1 MKNMPDGIHSRD
13 QNTNCVHMRSNKSG
27 LLLLILF
34 IIIPCVLPV
43 QAVPP
48 LPAEY
53 YGNVLIDGAPAPV
66 GTTITAFLA
75 GTPRGTIV
83 TDVEGFY
90 GGPGLFDP
98 RLKVNVSED
107 EYQTGNLIITFTIN
121 DIPASQAVLF
131 EPGASQQLDLFT
143 GEQTGDVA
151 RPALTPVPVQT
162 ESPINAS
169 EQDNTDMNPPDSD
182 STPPSIQYGLEK
194 DEKFTSDDGMAAVSF
209 NKNTLLF
216 SPSGQFLEEV
226 NVTTRAIADL
236 APVSTNQSLMF
247 SGYAYEITPERTYFN
262 PEGVLEIR
270 IPLERISDLMALN
283 PQIYRYVPQTA
294 TWEPVKTTS
303 NQFTG
308 VVSGKI
314 YEAAIYALFLESQTA
329 FATPN
334 ATPTI
339 PPSLP
344 PVAGQPP
351 VPQPPSPPSGQVPPP
366 ASGEPP
372 VLPEGPYQAAVV
384 TQPPVV
390 TEIPSQPPMTPEPVE
405 TPIPPA
411 PSQMTDLPEPGT
423 EYTQE
428 PAPAPA
434 ASPFFLIGP
443 VAESLKSALRGPVG
457 ITIGLVLLI
466 IIVNAL
472 AYLIYTRWW
481 LIRNP

>member
-1 MKNMPDGIHSRD
+1 
-13 QNTNCVHMRSNKSG
+13 MRSNKKG

-34 IIIPCVLPV
+34 IIIACVLPV

-53 YGNVLIDGAPAPV
+53 YGNVLIDGVPAPV

-75 GTPRGTIV
+75 GSPRGTIV

-121 DIPASQAVLF
+121 NMPASQSVLF

-143 GEQTGDVA
+143 GEQTGNVA
-151 RPALTPVPVQT
+151 SPALTPVPVQT
-162 ESPINAS
+162 EYPINTS
-169 EQDNTDMNPPDSD
+169 EQDDPDTNPSDSD

-194 DEKFTSDDGMAAVSF
+194 EEKFTSDDGMASISF

-226 NVTTRAIADL
+226 NVTSRSLADL
-236 APVSTNQSLMF
+236 APVSINQSLMF

-262 PEGVLEIR
+262 PEGIFSIQ

-294 TWEPVKTTS
+294 TWELVKTTS

-334 ATPTI
+334 ATQTTI
-339 PPSLP
+339 PPSFP

-351 VPQPPSPPSGQVPPP
+351 RAQPPSPPAGLVPPS
-366 ASGEPP
+366 ASGETP
-372 VLPEGPYQAAVV
+372 VLPQGSYQAAVE
-384 TQPPVV
+384 TQPPLI
-390 TEIPSQPPMTPEPVE
+390 TEIPSQPPTPPELIR
-405 TPIPPA
+405 TPIPDTP
-411 PSQMTDLPEPGT
+411 PQVTDMPKPEETYT
-423 EYTQE
+423 EE
-428 PAPAPA
+428 PAPA
-434 ASPFFLIGP
+434 ASPFSLIGS
-443 VAESLKSALRGPVG
+443 VAESMKSALKGPVG

-466 IIVNAL
+466 IIINAL
-472 AYLIYTRWW
+472 VYLIYTRWW